1 MEGDPAEAGLP
12 VPGET
17 VRQTMKRKTR
27 RRLRKQVDTAR
38 LLECITDAEQKTSG
52 EIRICISRFF
62 WGSIYRTAERAFA
75 DMGMTQ
81 TRQRNGVLF
90 FVVPSRRKFVVLGDC
105 GIHARVGKKFWAQ
118 ISDVVTD
125 FFRQG
130 KYTEGLEAGV
140 QTVGNSL
147 AEYFPFDPE
156 TDSNELPDEIR
167 FR

>member
-1 MEGDPAEAGLP
+1 
-12 VPGET
+12 
-17 VRQTMKRKTR
+17 MKRKTR